1 MQAPGGRVEVCP
13 SQRKAAALIMPICN
27 TAAMNLKSSGLYE
40 LYRQHVEQLRA
51 KKGRKLTQQTKA
63 RNPVPSLRNRKFESI
78 SSSDESVTN
87 CGSRAF

>member
-40 LYRQHVEQLRA
+40 LYWQHVEQLRA

-63 RNPVPSLRNRKFESI
+63 RNPVPSLRNRKFESV
-78 SSSDESVTN
+78 SLQ
-87 CGSRAF
+87 R

>member
-40 LYRQHVEQLRA
+40 LYWQHVEQ
-51 KKGRKLTQQTKA
+51 
-63 RNPVPSLRNRKFESI
+63 
-78 SSSDESVTN
+78 
-87 CGSRAF
+87 